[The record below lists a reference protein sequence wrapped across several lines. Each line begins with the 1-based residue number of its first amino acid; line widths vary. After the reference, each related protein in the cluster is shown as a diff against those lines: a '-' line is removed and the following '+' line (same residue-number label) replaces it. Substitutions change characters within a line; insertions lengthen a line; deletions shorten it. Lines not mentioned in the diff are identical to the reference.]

1 MVTVEVD
8 EQVWTY
14 LMRQKRPGDSHNDV
28 LRRELGLASEATP
41 ERSQRAD
48 TPAESGAVSRA
59 RDALADW
66 DPANVDSA
74 KARVRLL
81 RSIKTLM
88 ENLFKN
94 GNAPRLDTQTRLD
107 QSMTASEI
115 NDDAARL
122 VLQQFGQ
129 DRELVTALT
138 AADAEMDRRGVS
150 RSTVPS
156 WVAEAYSS
164 LVAGALGYVVS
175 GKRQLAERTYDAWE
189 QLHPAVMEM
198 ANPDR

>member
-66 DPANVDSA
+66 DPADVDSA
-74 KARVRLL
+74 KARRAVAEVVGWLAQQDSPQQRGDVLAWGDG
-81 RSIKTLM
+81 RDVEGYAPSTLWDKVAQPG
-88 ENLFKN
+88 L
-94 GNAPRLDTQTRLD
+94 
-107 QSMTASEI
+107 
-115 NDDAARL
+115 
-122 VLQQFGQ
+122 
-129 DRELVTALT
+129 RELV
-138 AADAEMDRRGVS
+138 DAGVVAHRRNV
-150 RSTVPS
+150 
-156 WVAEAYSS
+156 
-164 LVAGALGYVVS
+164 GYEIVEKET
-175 GKRQLAERTYDAWE
+175 GD
-189 QLHPAVMEM
+189 
-198 ANPDR
+198 